1 MLQNLAHN
9 LASDL
14 GVALTRASIV
24 NGTRLGCLDV
34 HLLHMSSGR
43 HLSSALIHQSEI
55 DSLHKGE
62 QTGRL
67 ETKIRDALTRL
78 KELLDR

>member
-1 MLQNLAHN
+1 MIQNLAHN
-9 LASDL
+9 LASDM
-14 GVALTRASIV
+14 GITLTRVSIV
-24 NGTRLGCLDV
+24 DGTRLGCLDV
-34 HLLHMSSGR
+34 HLLHLSSDR

-55 DSLHKGE
+55 DNLHTGE

>member
-14 GVALTRASIV
+14 GVALTRVSIV